1 MVSSTL
7 FLPPSIA
14 LFFSG
19 LRGSAVPLRTLPK
32 VSVGMAV
39 TGISANAQ
47 PDCGGSGVSAMF
59 WK

>member
-1 MVSSTL
+1 MQHFSPEIVSYSPWART
-7 FLPPSIA
+7 
-14 LFFSG
+14 
-19 LRGSAVPLRTLPK
+19 RTLPK

-39 TGISANAQ
+39 TGISADAH